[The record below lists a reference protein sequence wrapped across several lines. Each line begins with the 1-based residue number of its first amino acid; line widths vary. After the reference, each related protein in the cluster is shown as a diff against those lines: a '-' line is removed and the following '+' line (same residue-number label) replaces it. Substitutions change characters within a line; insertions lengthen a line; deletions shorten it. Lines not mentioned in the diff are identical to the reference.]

1 MDIDM
6 REDFREAVVSGDGD
20 AVAEL
25 LSNGTDGN
33 LRDGHG
39 QTALML
45 AALHGQET
53 VVRHLLAYGVDLN
66 VTAKYGLSAL
76 MLAVVN
82 RHAGVAKQLV
92 DAGADLRI
100 RGRGAPGFAGK
111 SARDLARDAGLEDLA
126 DYIARAEGSRD

>member
-1 MDIDM
+1 MQKK
-6 REDFREAVVSGDGD
+6 FRKAAVSGDGD

-45 AALHGQET
+45 AALHGRET
-53 VVRHLLAYGVDLN
+53 VVRRLLAYGVDLN

-82 RHAGVAKQLV
+82 RHAGVARQLI

-100 RGRGAPGFAGK
+100 RGRDAPGFAGK

-126 DYIARAEGSRD
+126 NYIAETEGSQE